1 MAKMSETKRAW
12 QRADRLKR
20 GGVSTPALE
29 KYKADLQ
36 AVNQS
41 SMPRKEKNAAKQKI
55 AAAFNRSALST
66 KKGIEDAFQKETIS
80 PETRKKI
87 AAGGIR
93 EKARYVKAKKLM
105 KSELETK
112 AHGMYGGE
120 IYSFIQELQAEGRAQ
135 TRSAMRRAL
144 NKFLDAATAAALD
157 PNVNLNLADPDQVSR
172 FRTDYLRRHYN
183 LYGDR

>member
-1 MAKMSETKRAW
+1 MAKMTETKRAW

-20 GGVSTPALE
+20 AGVSTPALE
-29 KYKADLQ
+29 KYKADLK
-36 AVNQS
+36 AVDQS
-41 SMPRKEKNAAKQKI
+41 GMSRKEKNAAKQKI
-55 AAAFNRSALST
+55 AAAFNKSELST
-66 KKGIEDAFQKETIS
+66 KKGIDAAFKKENIS

-87 AAGGIR
+87 AAGGVR

-105 KSELETK
+105 KSELEAK

-135 TRSAMRRAL
+135 TKSAMRRAL
-144 NKFLDAATAAALD
+144 NKFLDAATAASLD
-157 PNVNLNLADPDQVSR
+157 PNINLNLADPDQVSR

>member
-1 MAKMSETKRAW
+1 MARMTETKKAW

-20 GGVSTPALE
+20 AGVSTPALE
-29 KYKADLQ
+29 KYKADLK
-36 AVNQS
+36 AVS
-41 SMPRKEKNAAKQKI
+41 LSKMSKKEKDAAKQKI
-55 AAAFNRSALST
+55 AAAFNKSKMST
-66 KKGIEDAFQKETIS
+66 KKGIEDAFKKENIA

-87 AAGGIR
+87 EAGGIR

-105 KSELETK
+105 KSELEAK

-144 NKFLDAATAAALD
+144 NKFLDAAVAASLD
-157 PNVNLNLADPDQVSR
+157 PDVNLNLKDPDQVSR
-172 FRTDYLRRHYN
+172 FRTDYLKDHYN
-183 LYGDR
+183 MYGDR

>member
-1 MAKMSETKRAW
+1 MAKMTETKKAW

-20 GGVSTPALE
+20 AGVSTPALE
-29 KYKADLQ
+29 KYKADLK

-41 SMPRKEKNAAKQKI
+41 GMSRKEKNAAKKKI
-55 AAAFNRSALST
+55 AAAFNRAKLST
-66 KKGIEDAFQKETIS
+66 KKGIEAAFNEEKIS

-87 AAGGIR
+87 EAGGVR
-93 EKARYVKAKKLM
+93 EKARWVKAKKLM
-105 KSELETK
+105 KSELEAK

-135 TRSAMRRAL
+135 TKSAMRRAL
-144 NKFLDAATAAALD
+144 NKFLDAATEASLD